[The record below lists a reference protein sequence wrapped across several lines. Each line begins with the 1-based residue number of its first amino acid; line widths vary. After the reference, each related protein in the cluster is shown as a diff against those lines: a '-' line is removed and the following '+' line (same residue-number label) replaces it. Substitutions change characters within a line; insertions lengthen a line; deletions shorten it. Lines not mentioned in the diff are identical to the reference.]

1 MIYNRRQRICHFNL
15 KKKMSE
21 LTNEQ
26 KAINVLISAIDALL
40 AKQNL
45 NLSDLKLVTYAIDVL
60 RPSTPE
66 ETKEEIV
73 EEM

>member
-1 MIYNRRQRICHFNL
+1 
-15 KKKMSE
+15 MSE
-21 LTNEQ
+21 LTNEE

-60 RPSTPE
+60 RPSAVREE
-66 ETKEEIV
+66 ETKEETV

>member
-1 MIYNRRQRICHFNL
+1 
-15 KKKMSE
+15 MSE

-60 RPSTPE
+60 RAKLPQEEEKKE
-66 ETKEEIV
+66 ETV

>member
-1 MIYNRRQRICHFNL
+1 
-15 KKKMSE
+15 MSE

-60 RPSTPE
+60 RPSLPQEEE
-66 ETKEEIV
+66 ETKEESV
-73 EEM
+73 DEM

>member
-1 MIYNRRQRICHFNL
+1 
-15 KKKMSE
+15 MSE

-60 RPSTPE
+60 RPSLPQE
-66 ETKEEIV
+66 EEKKEENV

>member
-1 MIYNRRQRICHFNL
+1 
-15 KKKMSE
+15 MSE

-60 RPSTPE
+60 RPSLPQE
-66 ETKEEIV
+66 EEKKEESV

>member
-1 MIYNRRQRICHFNL
+1 
-15 KKKMSE
+15 MSE
-21 LTNEQ
+21 LTNEE
-26 KAINVLISAIDALL
+26 KSINVLISAIDALL

-60 RPSTPE
+60 RPSAVKEE
-66 ETKEEIV
+66 ETKEESV

>member
-1 MIYNRRQRICHFNL
+1 
-15 KKKMSE
+15 MSE
-21 LTNEQ
+21 LTNER

-60 RPSTPE
+60 GSPTPE
-66 ETKEEIV
+66 ETKEETV
-73 EEM
+73 EEI

>member
-1 MIYNRRQRICHFNL
+1 
-15 KKKMSE
+15 MSE

-60 RPSTPE
+60 RPSLPQEEEKKE
-66 ETKEEIV
+66 ETV

>member
-1 MIYNRRQRICHFNL
+1 
-15 KKKMSE
+15 MSE
-21 LTNEQ
+21 LTNEE

-60 RPSTPE
+60 RPSLPQE
-66 ETKEEIV
+66 EEKKEESV

>member
-1 MIYNRRQRICHFNL
+1 
-15 KKKMSE
+15 MSE

-60 RPSTPE
+60 GSPTPE
-66 ETKEEIV
+66 ETKEETV
-73 EEM
+73 EEI

>member
-1 MIYNRRQRICHFNL
+1 
-15 KKKMSE
+15 MSE

-60 RPSTPE
+60 RPSLPQEEEKKE
-66 ETKEEIV
+66 ETV
-73 EEM
+73 DEM

>member
-1 MIYNRRQRICHFNL
+1 
-15 KKKMSE
+15 MSE

-60 RPSTPE
+60 RPSAPEEPE
-66 ETKEEIV
+66 ETKEESV

>member
-1 MIYNRRQRICHFNL
+1 
-15 KKKMSE
+15 MSE

-60 RPSTPE
+60 RPSTPSDE
-66 ETKEEIV
+66 KGVDPKEQESV